1 MKNINTIVTLAAL
14 LTSFLVFDA
23 RYAHSDQE
31 DLREQQ
37 AVQSMQDFRTDYL
50 MDKLNELE
58 QKEVHEG
65 ISNWEKARKKQVQR
79 ELEKILK

>member
-1 MKNINTIVTLAAL
+1 
-14 LTSFLVFDA
+14 
-23 RYAHSDQE
+23 
-31 DLREQQ
+31 
-37 AVQSMQDFRTDYL
+37 MQDFRTDYL